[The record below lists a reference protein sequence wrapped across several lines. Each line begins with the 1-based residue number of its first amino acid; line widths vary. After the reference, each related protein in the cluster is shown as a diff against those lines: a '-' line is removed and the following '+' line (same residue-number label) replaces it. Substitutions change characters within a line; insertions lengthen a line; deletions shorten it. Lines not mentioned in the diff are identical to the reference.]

1 MTPALD
7 PLESRQLLSAAAM
20 PAHHRHTMRL
30 HHAAVVERVHSGHHG
45 GADPVAATSTS
56 FHTVAQFNNTSF
68 FATAAIADND
78 IWAAGSSISP
88 QQPFAAHFNGT
99 SWSAVPTPAV
109 NGGVFNDV
117 SAASSSDVWA
127 VGYQGSGLHI
137 NTLIEHWNGTSWS
150 VVSSPKLPTGAY
162 LSAVTAVSSNDVWA
176 AGDINVSKEGIL
188 MEHWDG
194 TSWTVVSSP
203 AFSGVGPIND
213 ISASA
218 ANNVWAVGGTTSLH
232 FDGTSWTRIPGV
244 STVNM
249 VSVLALSPTNVWA
262 SGVGPGA
269 TRNSFPRATFVHWNG
284 TSWSIVSSPNPNPHG
299 NSGAGEM
306 AAVSADDIFGLAFGK
321 IEHWDGTS
329 WSIIDATVG
338 FGPTGVTAL
347 SDGTVVVVGENG
359 GILQN

>member
-1 MTPALD
+1 MD

-20 PAHHRHTMRL
+20 PAHYHHTVRL
-30 HHAAVVERVHSGHHG
+30 HHAAAVLRVHSGHQG
-45 GADPVAATSTS
+45 GADPAATATSTS
-56 FHTVAQFNNTSF
+56 FHTVAQFSNTSF
-68 FATAAIADND
+68 LANTAIANND
-78 IWAAGSSISP
+78 IWAVGSSISP
-88 QQPFAAHFNGT
+88 QEPLAAHFNGT
-99 SWSAVPTPAV
+99 SWSVVPTPAV

-117 SAASSSDVWA
+117 SAVSSSDVWA
-127 VGYQGSGLHI
+127 VGYRGTGLNI
-137 NTLIEHWNGTSWS
+137 KTLIEHWNGTSWS
-150 VVSSPKLPTGAY
+150 VVSSPRLPTGAY
-162 LSAVTAVSSNDVWA
+162 LSAVAAVSSNDVWA
-176 AGDINVSKEGIL
+176 VGDINVSKEGIL

-203 AFSGVGPIND
+203 AFTGVGPIND
-213 ISASA
+213 ISANA
-218 ANNVWAVGGTTSLH
+218 ASNVWAVGGITSLH

-249 VSVLALSPTNVWA
+249 GSVLALSPTNVWG

-284 TSWSIVSSPNPNPHG
+284 TSWSIVSSPNPHPNTS
-299 NSGAGEM
+299 SGAGEM
-306 AAVSADDIFGLAFGK
+306 AAVSSSDIFGLALGV

-329 WSIIDATVG
+329 WTIVDTLSG
-338 FGPTGVTAL
+338 FGATGVTAL